1 MAEQSQTIV
10 SASEI
15 EISFGQQNI
24 LDKASLSIR
33 EGDRIGMVGRNGTG
47 KSTFLKILAGIVQP
61 DAGQVVRSKE
71 LTFGYLSQE
80 FTLDESKNVFEN
92 VLSGAQHILDL
103 IAEYEAQPAH
113 SKRADDLE
121 HRIAALDGWNLE
133 YRIKETLS
141 HLNAPALERD

>member
-1 MAEQSQTIV
+1 MADNSATII

-47 KSTFLKILAGIVQP
+47 KSTFLKILAGIMQP

-71 LTFGYLSQE
+71 LTMGYLSQE
-80 FTLDESKNVFEN
+80 FTLDESKNVFQN
-92 VLSGAQHILDL
+92 VLAGADYVLGL
-103 IAEYEAQPAH
+103 IREFESLPTH
-113 SKRADDLE
+113 SK
-121 HRIAALDGWNLE
+121 
-133 YRIKETLS
+133 
-141 HLNAPALERD
+141 

>member
-47 KSTFLKILAGIVQP
+47 KSTFLKILAGIAQP
-61 DAGQVVRSKE
+61 DAGQVAFRV
-71 LTFGYLSQE
+71 
-80 FTLDESKNVFEN
+80 
-92 VLSGAQHILDL
+92 
-103 IAEYEAQPAH
+103 AH
-113 SKRADDLE
+113 SARAVKDFCA
-121 HRIAALDGWNLE
+121 AALRLRWSKLKLPWNGWRSL
-133 YRIKETLS
+133 LS
-141 HLNAPALERD
+141 A